1 MSLHS
6 NALHIIVAA
15 MAVGSTS
22 ANAALS
28 ITTVSQATRPSSAT
42 YGAEQISGITYAGG
56 DQADRLDEQRSDR
69 RDAGLL
75 PRKGRIQASVVTER
89 NKR

>member
-1 MSLHS
+1 MLLHS
-6 NALHIIVAA
+6 NALHIIVAG
-15 MAVGSTS
+15 MVVGLPS
-22 ANAALS
+22 ASAALS

-75 PRKGRIQASVVTER
+75 PREGRIQLSAVIER
-89 NKR
+89 KMG